1 LALNLYFKVVFADF
15 VVTDLFVVYCDPI
28 CELGNPYKCF
38 SLDLLSLA
46 THSGVRSQDVKP

>member
-1 LALNLYFKVVFADF
+1 MALNLYFKVVFADF